1 MPYIILIAGII
12 IGLFALY
19 RLFINANP
27 AQIKHAMRVIIIV
40 IYVGILLFFAL
51 RGLFVV
57 SLALLVLCVPF
68 VISYFKA
75 KMNKQTKLLPPK
87 NDDAE

>member
-1 MPYIILIAGII
+1 MPYIVLIAGII

-19 RLFINANP
+19 RLFITANP
-27 AQIKHAMRVIIIV
+27 TQIKRALRMIIIV

-75 KMNKQTKLLPPK
+75 KTNKHKKLPPPE
-87 NDDAE
+87 DDSAE